1 MHILDRPGGT
11 LAFLDRGRGSG
22 TPVLL
27 VHGMPFD
34 HTMWRDHVD
43 RLARD
48 RRVLAVDQRGFG
60 ASTGPPT
67 HWTGYAD
74 DLAALLADR
83 CIPEA
88 VVVGFSV
95 GGLVT
100 LDLQRRYPH
109 LVAGLVLVDTSAG
122 PDPDPA
128 GRHALADRLLREGM
142 DPYTVENLYRMIR
155 PDCTEDV
162 VEHVLT
168 MMRDADPAGVAAAHR
183 LRADCPDHRRRLPS
197 IAVPTAVVVGADD
210 EFTPLAE
217 AQELARIPGAEL
229 TVVEHAAH
237 MPPMEQPAVFAAA
250 VDRLLDRTDSAR
262 SSAA

>member
-1 MHILDRPGGT
+1 MHTLDRPGGT
-11 LAFLDRGRGSG
+11 LAFLDRGRGPA

-34 HTMWRDHVD
+34 HTMWRDHID
-43 RLARD
+43 RLAHD

-60 ASTGPPT
+60 ASSGPPA
-67 HWTGYAD
+67 HWAGYAD
-74 DLAALLADR
+74 DLAALLDDR
-83 CIPEA
+83 GVPEA

-95 GGLVT
+95 GGQVT
-100 LDLQRRYPH
+100 LDLQDRYPH

-142 DPYTVENLYRMIR
+142 DPYTVDTLYRMIR
-155 PDCTEDV
+155 PDCTDHV
-162 VEHVLT
+162 TEHVLT
-168 MMRDADPAGVAAAHR
+168 MMRDADPVGVAAAHR
-183 LRADCPDHRRRLPS
+183 LRAHCPDHRRRLPY
-197 IAVPTAVVVGADD
+197 IAIPSAVVVGADD

-229 TVVEHAAH
+229 TVVAGAAH
-237 MPPMEQPAVFAAA
+237 MPPVEQPAEFAAA
-250 VDRLLDRTDSAR
+250 LDRLLTRVDGAVR
-262 SSAA
+262 SVA